1 MQPNKKALIAVNL
14 SGFMWFLMDDIDIL
28 RSMGYEVDVVADN
41 RFGEFHTLKELE
53 RRGARFIEVRCDS
66 KSPFTREN
74 FNGYRKYR
82 RLLKDQKYNLIIC
95 HTPIVGFLLRLA
107 SLGLRKKGCKIIYVS
122 HGLAWTSLSDA
133 KTRTKYRLIEDF
145 GSRLCDAI
153 ITINKDDKAE
163 AEKLH
168 CPNVF
173 QIDGVGC
180 DIAKY
185 RDVVVNGDKKRKEI
199 GVPTDKILILAVG
212 EISVRKN
219 HRIVAEALALLE
231 NKDRYVYVIC
241 GREHGGSSISEGI
254 MSFAKEN
261 GVNVRLLGFRK
272 DVNELC
278 HVADIGVIPSL
289 REGLGMAGIQQL
301 CAGVPV
307 IGTAVQGIKEYVKNG
322 ETGVT
327 VKNPYDAREFAEAI
341 LFLSDKAVRDEM
353 KSSCLNIVNK
363 FSLQHSID
371 QRKHIY
377 DEVLSTK

>member
-1 MQPNKKALIAVNL
+1 
-14 SGFMWFLMDDIDIL
+14 MWFLMDDIDIL

-41 RFGEFHTLKELE
+41 RFGESHTLKELE

-212 EISVRKN
+212 EISVRKIIGLWQR
-219 HRIVAEALALLE
+219 HW
-231 NKDRYVYVIC
+231 
-241 GREHGGSSISEGI
+241 
-254 MSFAKEN
+254 
-261 GVNVRLLGFRK
+261 
-272 DVNELC
+272 LC
-278 HVADIGVIPSL
+278 L
-289 REGLGMAGIQQL
+289 K
-301 CAGVPV
+301 
-307 IGTAVQGIKEYVKNG
+307 IK
-322 ETGVT
+322 T
-327 VKNPYDAREFAEAI
+327 D
-341 LFLSDKAVRDEM
+341 M
-353 KSSCLNIVNK
+353 CM
-363 FSLQHSID
+363 
-371 QRKHIY
+371 
-377 DEVLSTK
+377 